1 MTTKM
6 FLWQV
11 EIPSTPQPRGN
22 TDQPCGDGPYYKEQ
36 VEKREDWDKPD
47 EDPPDKLSDSE
58 KHTGLIKK
66 GAIFLK
72 CVTVLV
78 TTLVVLVGGVVS
90 KGLIVLMF
98 SQVKPPENSER

>member
-1 MTTKM
+1 M
-6 FLWQV
+6 
-11 EIPSTPQPRGN
+11 
-22 TDQPCGDGPYYKEQ
+22 KEP
-36 VEKREDWDKPD
+36 DNWDRPG
-47 EDPPDKLSDSE
+47 EDPPDKLSNSE

-90 KGLIVLMF
+90 KGLIVLML
-98 SQVKPPENSER
+98 SQVKPPENSDR